1 MVVRRGVQI
10 NAIWIVLP
18 TNNGI
23 SGAWVC
29 LGMDIMSRIVHTL
42 FPLRSNVKKDINKK
56 QTYDVLYTCCQVQ
69 YPLLVFYIRQ
79 TSVENDYPIR
89 RGRILFYCD
98 ILYT

>member
-1 MVVRRGVQI
+1 MQYGLYCQLI
-10 NAIWIVLP
+10 MEYQVL
-18 TNNGI
+18 GC
-23 SGAWVC
+23 VF
-29 LGMDIMSRIVHTL
+29 GMDIMSRIVHTL

-56 QTYDVLYTCCQVQ
+56 QTYDVLYTCCQYQ

-89 RGRILFYCD
+89 RGRSLFYCD